1 MPRPESLVRPALL
14 ADGADVWPLAQ
25 QFATTFAPARPA
37 FDTTFANLVER
48 SDTLLA
54 VAEDRPAGITGY
66 VLASVHLTLFANGPV
81 AWVEELMVSPAS
93 RRSGVGTSLMD
104 AAERW
109 ARARGAAYI
118 ALATRR
124 AGDFYEAIGYTESA
138 AFYRKVLDHPQRLR
152 GG

>member
-1 MPRPESLVRPALL
+1 MPRSESLVRPALL
-14 ADGADVWPLAQ
+14 VDGADVWPLAQ
-25 QFATTFAPARPA
+25 QFATSFAPARPA
-37 FDTTFANLVER
+37 FDTTFATLVDR

-54 VAEDRPAGITGY
+54 VAEDQSAGISGY
-66 VLASVHLTLFANGPV
+66 VLVSVHLTLFANGPV

-109 ARARGAAYI
+109 ARAQGAAYV

-124 AGDFYEAIGYTESA
+124 AGDFYEALGYTESA
-138 AFYRKVLDHPQRLR
+138 AFHRKVLDHP
-152 GG
+152 